1 MIVDSYLNTLSAEKG
16 CSDHTLRAYSGDV
29 KRFVDFCLEN
39 PPEHLQGRTEIEAIP
54 EDQDTHFKNDVS
66 CSRNSENSVSCPPNP
81 PPNPPNPGTGNDTA
95 PEDSVIQ
102 EAQNRELK
110 KNEELERMLTS
121 VLAASGE
128 LLARRFL
135 SRLVREGKSKRTVAR
150 NLSSVKSFL
159 HYLVKVGKLDF
170 NPAETVAAPKTEKP
184 IPRFLTVDD
193 MFALLDSI
201 PAGTLLESRNR
212 AIFETFY
219 STGIRVSEIESLD
232 SKDIDFTRKMVIVS
246 GKGSKQRV
254 VPVGNRAADAILEY
268 RRRLG
273 PMFEPLFVN
282 KNGTRLSARSIRRIL
297 NKIVAECG
305 LNIPV
310 SPHTLRHSFATH
322 MLDSGAD
329 LRGIQEILGHSSLST
344 TQIYTHVSVDRLNEV
359 YDRAH
364 PRS

>member
-1 MIVDSYLNTLSAEKG
+1 MIVESYLHTLSAEKG
-16 CSDHTLRAYSGDV
+16 CSDHTLRAYGRDIE
-29 KRFVDFCLEN
+29 RFVSFCLEN
-39 PPEHLQGRTEIEAIP
+39 RAEYSPVKTGNQEKP
-54 EDQDTHFKNDVS
+54 QDTEPKGTVDNEQKE
-66 CSRNSENSVSCPPNP
+66 SRNSDLILVS
-81 PPNPPNPGTGNDTA
+81 
-95 PEDSVIQ
+95 
-102 EAQNRELK
+102 L
-110 KNEELERMLTS
+110 
-121 VLAASGE
+121 LASSGE
-128 LLARRFL
+128 LLARRFV
-135 SRLVREGKSKRTVAR
+135 SGLVHEGKSKRTVAR
-150 NLSSVKSFL
+150 NLSSIKSFFN
-159 HYLVKVGKLDF
+159 YLVKVGKLDF

-201 PAGTLLESRNR
+201 PSGTLLEARNR

-219 STGIRVSEIESLD
+219 STGMRVSEIESLD
-232 SKDIDFTRKMVIVS
+232 AENIDFTRKMVMVT

-254 VPVGNRAADAILEY
+254 VPVGNRAVDAILAY
-268 RRRLG
+268 RSRLAEG
-273 PMFEPLFVN
+273 FEPLFVN

-297 NKIVAECG
+297 NKIVTECG
-305 LNIPV
+305 LDIPV
-310 SPHTLRHSFATH
+310 SPHMLRHSFATH

>member
-1 MIVDSYLNTLSAEKG
+1 MIVESYLHTLSAEKG
-16 CSDHTLRAYSGDV
+16 CSDHTLRAYGRDIE
-29 KRFVDFCLEN
+29 RFVSFCLEN
-39 PPEHLQGRTEIEAIP
+39 RQEYMPG
-54 EDQDTHFKNDVS
+54 
-66 CSRNSENSVSCPPNP
+66 
-81 PPNPPNPGTGNDTA
+81 GTGNEEPPGD
-95 PEDSVIQ
+95 PDIKGSENI
-102 EAQNRELK
+102 EK
-110 KNEELERMLTS
+110 KESENLEP
-121 VLAASGE
+121 VLLSILASSGE
-128 LLARRFL
+128 LLARRFV
-135 SRLVREGKSKRTVAR
+135 SGLVHEGKSKRTVAR

-159 HYLVKVGKLDF
+159 NYLVKVGKLDF

-201 PAGTLLESRNR
+201 PSGTLLEARNR

-219 STGIRVSEIESLD
+219 STGMRVSEIESLD
-232 SKDIDFTRKMVIVS
+232 GEDIDFTRKMVMVT

-254 VPVGNRAADAILEY
+254 VPVGSRAADAILAY
-268 RRRLG
+268 RRRLSKDLT
-273 PMFEPLFVN
+273 PLFVN

-297 NKIVAECG
+297 NKIVTECG
-305 LNIPV
+305 LDIPV

>member
-16 CSDHTLRAYSGDV
+16 CSDHTLRAYSRDI
-29 KRFVDFCLEN
+29 KRFVDFCLESL
-39 PPEHLQGRTEIEAIP
+39 PEDLQVRTESEAVS
-54 EDQDTHFKNDVS
+54 EDQDTRDRNCLS
-66 CSRNSENSVSCPPNP
+66 LPPNSENCVSCPPNS
-81 PPNPPNPGTGNDTA
+81 
-95 PEDSVIQ
+95 DSATDRILV
-102 EAQNRELK
+102 
-110 KNEELERMLTS
+110 S
-121 VLAASGE
+121 VLTASGE
-128 LLARRFL
+128 LVTRRFVA
-135 SRLVREGKSKRTVAR
+135 RLVHQGKSKRTVAR

-159 HYLVKVGKLDF
+159 NFLVKVGKLDF
-170 NPAETVAAPKTEKP
+170 NPAETIAAPKTEKP

-201 PAGTLLESRNR
+201 PSGTLLEARNR
-212 AIFETFY
+212 AIFEMFY
-219 STGIRVSEIESLD
+219 STGMRVSEIESLED
-232 SKDIDFTRKMVIVS
+232 RDIDFARKMVMVT
-246 GKGSKQRV
+246 GKGAKQRV
-254 VPVGNRAADAILEY
+254 VPVGGRAVEAVMAY
-268 RRRLG
+268 RMRLSG
-273 PMFEPLFVN
+273 EFNPLFVN

-297 NKIVAECG
+297 QKIVAECG
-305 LNIPV
+305 LDIPV